1 VSATTRT
8 KRPVRLG
15 LRSVAI
21 HGHEIGYRTAGSG
34 PVIVLVHGLASSSE
48 TWGRVMPG
56 LAEHATVIAPDLIGH
71 GDSAKSLG
79 DYSLGALANG
89 VRDLLIALGH
99 ERATLVGHSLGGGVV
114 MQFAFQFPERTERM
128 VLVDSGGLGRELAPY
143 LRALSLP
150 GLEWVLPPAFDHRIG
165 DAGDTVLGLLRR
177 IGVKP
182 TPSFEES
189 WRVYRSLGDGETRRA
204 FFHTLRASV
213 DLAGQRPNALDRLYL
228 MEEIPTLIV
237 WGERDAT
244 IPVRHAYAAH
254 AAMPRSRLEVF
265 EAIGH
270 LPMHESPRRFV
281 EVVEDFM
288 ATPAAHSTAA
298 RTSRTSS
305 P

>member
-1 VSATTRT
+1 VSTPTRT
-8 KRPVRLG
+8 EKPFRLG
-15 LRSVAI
+15 LRSVRI
-21 HGHEIGYRTAGSG
+21 HGHEIGYRTAGAG
-34 PVIVLVHGLASSSE
+34 PVVVLVHGLASSSE

-99 ERATLVGHSLGGGVV
+99 ERATMVGHSLGGGVV
-114 MQFAFQFPERTERM
+114 MQFAFQFPERAERM
-128 VLVDSGGLGRELAPY
+128 VLVDSGGLGRDLAPY
-143 LRALSLP
+143 LRALSFP
-150 GLEWVLPPAFDHRIG
+150 GLEWVLPPAFDRRVRGAG
-165 DAGDTVLGLLRR
+165 DALLGLVRR
-177 IGVKP
+177 VGIKP

-189 WRVYRSLGDGETRRA
+189 WRVYQSLGDGEARRA

-228 MEEIPTLIV
+228 MSEIPTLII
-237 WGERDAT
+237 WGERDST

-254 AAMPRSRLEVF
+254 AAMPQSRLEVF

-281 EVVEDFM
+281 EVVQDFM
-288 ATPAAHSTAA
+288 ATRAPHSTAA
-298 RTSRTSS
+298 RTSRTSR